1 MVLYFIAKA
10 QRPEIYQWGY
20 KMKRHSL
27 NGIGLNRVA
36 WWNLSKTT
44 GPTDKLTLKS
54 EGFEPSSDHEMS
66 KHGRILVA
74 MSGGIDSS
82 LAAVMLHD
90 EGYEVIGMTMKTWD
104 YASSGGTKKETGC
117 CSLDSINDARNI
129 SVSLGF
135 PHYILDIRAEF
146 GDAVIDH
153 FTGEYLEGRTPN
165 PCVMCNT
172 HIKWDALLRRA
183 DRLDCELIATGHYA
197 NIRLVTTT
205 PVVRQSEQDHQDTG
219 EPLHGGDSAGR
230 YVISK
235 GVDTLKDQSYV
246 LWGVSQESLRR
257 TKLPLGHL
265 RKTEIR
271 EMATERG
278 FIELVNKSESYEIC
292 FVPDNDY
299 RGFLKRRVP
308 GLEAEV
314 AGGNF
319 VMEGTG
325 KIMGK
330 HEGYPFYTI
339 GQRKGLGMAFG
350 QPMFVT
356 EIRKE
361 TNEVVL
367 GVDTDLFRDG
377 MMVGKLN
384 LQKYDRIVGSL
395 DTVTKV
401 RYKDAGTRAM
411 ISQTRDPRTGNDQME
426 VLFEQGVSAIA
437 PGQAAVFYE
446 GDDVVGGGW
455 ITKSFRQDGV

>member
-1 MVLYFIAKA
+1 
-10 QRPEIYQWGY
+10 
-20 KMKRHSL
+20 
-27 NGIGLNRVA
+27 
-36 WWNLSKTT
+36 
-44 GPTDKLTLKS
+44 
-54 EGFEPSSDHEMS
+54 MS

-82 LAAVMLHD
+82 LAAVLLHE

-104 YASSGGTKKETGC
+104 YASSGSSKKETGC

-129 SVSLGF
+129 AVSLGF
-135 PHYILDIRAEF
+135 PHYILDIREEF
-146 GDAVIDH
+146 GDSVIDH
-153 FTGEYLEGRTPN
+153 FTGEYIEGRTPN
-165 PCVMCNT
+165 PCVLCNT

-183 DRLDCELIATGHYA
+183 DRLDCESIATGHYA
-197 NIRLVTTT
+197 NIRQENQG
-205 PVVRQSEQDHQDTG
+205 PAS
-219 EPLHGGDSAGR
+219 GR

-246 LWGVSQESLRR
+246 LWGVSQESLSR

-265 RKTEIR
+265 RKSEIR
-271 EMATERG
+271 EMAKDRG
-278 FIELVNKSESYEIC
+278 FIELVTKSESYEIC

-325 KIMGK
+325 KILGK
-330 HEGYPFYTI
+330 HQGYPFYTI

-367 GVDTDLFRDG
+367 GLDKDLLRDG
-377 MMVGKLN
+377 MIVRKLN
-384 LQKYDRIVGSL
+384 LQKYGHIAEPIE
-395 DTVTKV
+395 TVTKV
-401 RYKDAGTRAM
+401 RYKDAGTPAI
-411 ISQTRDPRTGNDQME
+411 ISQLEDDLIDVRFHE
-426 VLFEQGVSAIA
+426 GVSAIA

-455 ITKSFRQDGV
+455 IMKSFRQSEQERSEAQYVHTN